1 MFRQKPKV
9 MCVDP
14 NCKSNFEPKVDVGLC
29 KACEERGKVAHLIAQ
44 KNPKTLKRFIRC
56 ENYEECETSYP
67 LPPNGEIKATGER
80 CETCGA
86 PMVVIMSKRGPW
98 RICPNMKCPT
108 NDKEKKAAAKKEA
121 SASGKAADGKAATKK
136 SRSAAKAA
144 ISKKA
149 ATSGSSSR
157 KASTASSKGA
167 AKASTARSKT
177 TKAADAKASSAK
189 TASAVKTAKTK
200 TAKKA
205 ATTATN

>member
-67 LPPNGEIKATGER
+67 PPPNGEIKATGER